1 MAGMMV
7 PQGLVPQSLGPQG
20 LVPQG
25 LGRQAG
31 GALRMLRVAAACVAL
46 AGLAA
51 CGGGGN
57 APVHQARQ
65 ADYSPP
71 GPPHDPWGPY
81 IAEASQRYD
90 VPETWIREVMRVE
103 SAGRPMALSHAG
115 AMGLMQVMPATYA
128 ELAARHALGP
138 DPYYPRDN
146 ILAGTA
152 YLREMYDRFGN
163 PAFLAAY
170 NGGPGTLDGYLAGR
184 RGLPDETRRY
194 VGMIAPRIAGTH
206 PQSRAAPQVYAA
218 AALPTNI
225 PPGRRNL
232 RRGGPTQ
239 LVAYTPPRPPAA
251 PPPTR
256 VAAAPVTAPVR
267 DPSVS
272 VVSARFPAQPAPPGG
287 FRLISQANAAPQLA
301 AARPATLTG
310 PWAIQVGAFS
320 AEAQARHAAE
330 SARRAAPDLLGAAR
344 ADLRPVRTSSG
355 TLTRARLAGLSA
367 EAAVAACQ
375 RLERSNTS
383 CVALSPD
390 AQG

>member
-1 MAGMMV
+1 MAGMSV
-7 PQGLVPQSLGPQG
+7 RQGWARL
-20 LVPQG
+20 
-25 LGRQAG
+25 R
-31 GALRMLRVAAACVAL
+31 ALRVVASCLAL
-46 AGLAA
+46 AMLAA
-51 CGGGGN
+51 CGGGGHG
-57 APVHQARQ
+57 PVQHARQ

-81 IAEASQRYD
+81 IVEASQRYD

-103 SAGRPMALSHAG
+103 SGGRPMALSHAG

-128 ELAARHALGP
+128 ELAARHELGP
-138 DPYYPRDN
+138 DPYYPKDN

-170 NGGPGTLDGYLAGR
+170 NGGPGTLDRYLAGR

-194 VGMIAPRIAGTH
+194 VAMIAPRIAGVH
-206 PQSRAAPQVYAA
+206 PQNRAEPQIYAA

-225 PPGRRNL
+225 PAGRRPAG
-232 RRGGPTQ
+232 RGGPTQ

-251 PPPTR
+251 PPATR
-256 VAAAPVTAPVR
+256 VAAPPVTAPVR
-267 DPSVS
+267 EP
-272 VVSARFPAQPAPPGG
+272 VVAAATARPAATAQPQAG
-287 FRLISQANAAPQLA
+287 FSLISSAHAAPQLG
-301 AARPATLTG
+301 AARPATLAG
-310 PWAIQVGAFS
+310 AWAIQVGAFS
-320 AEAQARHAAE
+320 AEHHARSATEAA
-330 SARRAAPDLLGAAR
+330 RLAAPDLLSAAR
-344 ADLRPVRTSSG
+344 ADLRPVRTASG

-375 RLERSNTS
+375 RLERRNTT

>member
-1 MAGMMV
+1 MAGGCMAGMTV
-7 PQGLVPQSLGPQG
+7 RQGWGT
-20 LVPQG
+20 
-25 LGRQAG
+25 
-31 GALRMLRVAAACVAL
+31 LRTLRVVVSCLAL

-51 CGGGGN
+51 CGGGGQG
-57 APVHQARQ
+57 PVHHARQ

-81 IAEASQRYD
+81 IVEASRRYD

-103 SAGRPMALSHAG
+103 SAGRPMALSNAG

-128 ELAARHALGP
+128 ELAARHDLGP
-138 DPYYPRDN
+138 DPYYPKDN

-194 VGMIAPRIAGTH
+194 VAMIAPRIAGVH
-206 PQSRAAPQVYAA
+206 PENRAAPQVYAA

-225 PPGRRNL
+225 PAGRRPA

-251 PPPTR
+251 PPATR

-267 DPSVS
+267 EPSVS
-272 VVSARFPAQPAPPGG
+272 VVSARVSTPPAQQGG
-287 FRLISQANAAPQLA
+287 FRLISSANAAPQLGT
-301 AARPATLTG
+301 ARPATLTG

-330 SARRAAPDLLGAAR
+330 SARRAAPDLLSAAR
-344 ADLRPVRTSSG
+344 ADLRPVRTASG

>member
-1 MAGMMV
+1 MAGMPR
-7 PQGLVPQSLGPQG
+7 PQERGPQEQRR
-20 LVPQG
+20 QG
-25 LGRQAG
+25 FGAFR
-31 GALRMLRVAAACVAL
+31 ALRVVAACVAL
-46 AGLAA
+46 VGLAA
-51 CGGGGN
+51 CGGGHGP
-57 APVHQARQ
+57 AHHARP

-81 IAEASQRYD
+81 IAQASQRYD
-90 VPETWIREVMRVE
+90 IPETWIREVMRVE

-128 ELAARHALGP
+128 ELAARHDLGP

-194 VGMIAPRIAGTH
+194 VGMIAPRIAGVH
-206 PQSRAAPQVYAA
+206 PQNRAAPQVYAA

-225 PPGRRNL
+225 PPGRRTI

-239 LVAYTPPRPPAA
+239 LVAYTPPRPPA
-251 PPPTR
+251 PPPAAR
-256 VAAAPVTAPVR
+256 VAVAPVTAPVR
-267 DPSVS
+267 EPAVS
-272 VVSARFPAQPAPPGG
+272 VVSARAVPQPGG
-287 FRLISQANAAPQLA
+287 FRLISQANAAPQLGT
-301 AARPATLTG
+301 ARPATLSG

-330 SARRAAPDLLGAAR
+330 SARRAAPDLLASAR
-344 ADLRPVRTSSG
+344 ADLRPVRTTSG
-355 TLTRARLAGLSA
+355 TLTRARLSGLSA

-383 CVALSPD
+383 CVALAPD

>member
-1 MAGMMV
+1 MLGMAK
-7 PQGLVPQSLGPQG
+7 
-20 LVPQG
+20 
-25 LGRQAG
+25 RQERHG
-31 GALRMLRVAAACVAL
+31 LRVLRVVAACLAL
-46 AGLAA
+46 SVLAA
-51 CGGGGN
+51 CGGGQGP
-57 APVHQARQ
+57 AQHARQ
-65 ADYSPP
+65 ADYAPP

-81 IAEASQRYD
+81 IVEASHRYD

-103 SAGRPMALSHAG
+103 SGGRPMALSHAG
-115 AMGLMQVMPATYA
+115 AMGLMQVMPATYG
-128 ELAARHALGP
+128 ELAARHGLGP

-194 VGMIAPRIAGTH
+194 VAMIAPRIAGTH
-206 PQSRAAPQVYAA
+206 PANRADRQVYAA

-225 PPGRRNL
+225 PPGRRPAG
-232 RRGGPTQ
+232 RAAPTQ
-239 LVAYTPPRPPAA
+239 LAAYTPPRPPAA
-251 PPPTR
+251 PPTTR

-267 DPSVS
+267 EPVAAA
-272 VVSARFPAQPAPPGG
+272 VTARPGAQPAPQGG
-287 FRLISQANAAPQLA
+287 FTLISTANAAPQFGA
-301 AARPATLTG
+301 GRPAVLAG
-310 PWAIQVGAFS
+310 GWAIQVGAFS
-320 AEAQARHAAE
+320 AAHHARSAAE
-330 SARRAAPDLLGAAR
+330 AARRAAPDLLSGAR
-344 ADLRPVRTSSG
+344 ADLSPVRTASG

-375 RLERSNTS
+375 RLERSNQR

-390 AQG
+390 AQS

>member
-1 MAGMMV
+1 MAGMT
-7 PQGLVPQSLGPQG
+7 GPQG
-20 LVPQG
+20 RRQGFGVLRTLRLV
-25 LGRQAG
+25 
-31 GALRMLRVAAACVAL
+31 VACVAL

-51 CGGGGN
+51 CGGGGQGP
-57 APVHQARQ
+57 AHHARP

-103 SAGRPMALSHAG
+103 SAGRSMALSHAG

-128 ELAARHALGP
+128 ELAARHGLGP

-146 ILAGTA
+146 IFAGTA

-170 NGGPGTLDGYLAGR
+170 NGGPGTLDGYLGGR

-194 VGMIAPRIAGTH
+194 VAMIAPRIAGVH

-218 AALPTNI
+218 AALPTSI
-225 PPGRRNL
+225 PPGRRTA
-232 RRGGPTQ
+232 RGGGPTQ

-251 PPPTR
+251 PPAAR
-256 VAAAPVTAPVR
+256 VGVAPVTAPVR
-267 DPSVS
+267 EPAVS
-272 VVSARFPAQPAPPGG
+272 VVSARATTQPAQPGG
-287 FRLISQANAAPQLA
+287 FRLISQANAAPQLGT
-301 AARPATLTG
+301 ARPATLTG
-310 PWAIQVGAFS
+310 TWAIQVGAFS

-330 SARRAAPDLLGAAR
+330 SARRAAPDLLSVAR
-344 ADLRPVRTSSG
+344 ADLRPVRTTSG
-355 TLTRARLAGLSA
+355 TLMRARLAGLSA